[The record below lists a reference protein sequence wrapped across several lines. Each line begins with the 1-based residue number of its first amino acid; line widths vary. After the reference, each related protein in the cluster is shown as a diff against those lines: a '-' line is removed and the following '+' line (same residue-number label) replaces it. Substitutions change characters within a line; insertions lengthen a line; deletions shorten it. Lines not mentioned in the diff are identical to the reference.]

1 MKTKGRRGPAYLT
14 WRMGGLLVVSAAVL
28 SGCVTTGNQD
38 QVRNTIY
45 QTYSLVR
52 KLDTE
57 LSGTVSQLSVTS
69 ADLGA
74 RVDTSEQNLR
84 QLQGMAEENQ
94 RKLQSIAQQLDTLQ
108 RNISRSLGS
117 GAVPSAAPPTA
128 EPGAASTQSGAA
140 PGVTSTALPEAATAS
155 NTGSES
161 ATQLYNQ
168 AQRSFINQ
176 DWENARAQYEEYLS
190 RFPET
195 DLAENAQYWLAL
207 SYAKLAASRQDLGL
221 YQQSV
226 QSFEKL
232 RSAYPSSSKVP
243 TSLYDQAEV
252 HLQLQQ
258 TDRAMA
264 LLRQIIDEYPM
275 APTAVRAKSKLQ
287 ELGG

>member
-1 MKTKGRRGPAYLT
+1 MRRKTHMGLGTSSLRAGAALLAATVLLT
-14 WRMGGLLVVSAAVL
+14 
-28 SGCVTTGNQD
+28 GCATTSNQD
-38 QVRNTIY
+38 QVQNTIY

-57 LSGTVSQLSVTS
+57 LSSTVSELGVSS
-69 ADLGA
+69 ADLSA
-74 RVDTSEQNLR
+74 RVDSSEQNLR
-84 QLQGMAEENQ
+84 ELQGMAEENQ
-94 RKLQSIAQQLDTLQ
+94 RKLQSIQQQLETLQ
-108 RNISRSLGS
+108 RNLSRELGS
-117 GAVPSAAPPTA
+117 GAAAAPSAGTA
-128 EPGAASTQSGAA
+128 SPGALEGGTAADGASGAA
-140 PGVTSTALPEAATAS
+140 PAAGDV
-155 NTGSES
+155 GSES
-161 ATQLYNQ
+161 AAQLYNQ

-176 DWENARAQYEEYLS
+176 DWESARAQYEEYLQ
-190 RFPET
+190 RFPQT

-207 SYAKLAASRQDLGL
+207 SYAKLAESRQDLGL

-226 QSFEKL
+226 QGFEQL

-258 TDRAMA
+258 RDRAIA
-264 LLRQIIDEYPM
+264 LLRQIVDEYPM

>member
-1 MKTKGRRGPAYLT
+1 MRMKTNTGLGTSSLRAAAALLAATALLT
-14 WRMGGLLVVSAAVL
+14 
-28 SGCVTTGNQD
+28 GCATTSNRD
-38 QVRNTIY
+38 QMQNTIY

-57 LSGTVSQLSVTS
+57 LSSTVSELGVSS
-69 ADLGA
+69 ADLSA
-74 RVDTSEQNLR
+74 RVDSSEQNLR
-84 QLQGMAEENQ
+84 ELQGMAEENQ
-94 RKLQSIAQQLDTLQ
+94 RKLQGIQQQLETLQ
-108 RNISRSLGS
+108 RNLSRQLGS
-117 GAVPSAAPPTA
+117 GAAAAPSAGTA
-128 EPGAASTQSGAA
+128 SPGALEASAADGASA
-140 PGVTSTALPEAATAS
+140 PAAAS
-155 NTGSES
+155 AGDVSSES
-161 ATQLYNQ
+161 AAQLYNQ

-176 DWENARAQYEEYLS
+176 DWESARAQYEEYLS
-190 RFPET
+190 RFPQT

-207 SYAKLAASRQDLGL
+207 SYAKLAEIRQDLGL

-226 QSFEKL
+226 QSFEQL

-258 TDRAMA
+258 RDRAIA
-264 LLRQIIDEYPM
+264 LLRQIVDEYPM

>member
-1 MKTKGRRGPAYLT
+1 MKTNTGLGTSSLRAAAALLAATALLT
-14 WRMGGLLVVSAAVL
+14 
-28 SGCVTTGNQD
+28 GCATTSNRD
-38 QVRNTIY
+38 QMQNTIY

-57 LSGTVSQLSVTS
+57 LSSTVSELGVSS
-69 ADLGA
+69 ADLSA
-74 RVDTSEQNLR
+74 RVDSSEQNLR
-84 QLQGMAEENQ
+84 ELQGMAEENQ
-94 RKLQSIAQQLDTLQ
+94 RKLQGIQQQLETLQ
-108 RNISRSLGS
+108 RNLSRQLGS
-117 GAVPSAAPPTA
+117 GAAAAPSAGTA
-128 EPGAASTQSGAA
+128 SPGALEASAADGASA
-140 PGVTSTALPEAATAS
+140 PAAAS
-155 NTGSES
+155 AGDVSSES
-161 ATQLYNQ
+161 AAQLYNQ

-176 DWENARAQYEEYLS
+176 DWESARAQYEEYLS
-190 RFPET
+190 RFPQT

-207 SYAKLAASRQDLGL
+207 SYAKLAESRQDLGL

-226 QSFEKL
+226 QSFEQL

-258 TDRAMA
+258 RDRAIA
-264 LLRQIIDEYPM
+264 LLRQIVDEYPM

>member
-1 MKTKGRRGPAYLT
+1 MRRKTHMGLGTSSLRAGAALLAATVLLT
-14 WRMGGLLVVSAAVL
+14 
-28 SGCVTTGNQD
+28 GCATTSNQD
-38 QVRNTIY
+38 QVQNTIY

-57 LSGTVSQLSVTS
+57 LSSTVSELGVSS
-69 ADLGA
+69 ADLSA
-74 RVDTSEQNLR
+74 RVDSSEQNLR
-84 QLQGMAEENQ
+84 ALQGMAEENQ
-94 RKLQSIAQQLDTLQ
+94 RKLQSIQQQLETLQ
-108 RNISRSLGS
+108 RNLSRQLGS
-117 GAVPSAAPPTA
+117 GAAAAPSAGAVSPGALEGGSAADGASASAAP
-128 EPGAASTQSGAA
+128 AAGD
-140 PGVTSTALPEAATAS
+140 V
-155 NTGSES
+155 GSES
-161 ATQLYNQ
+161 AAQLYNQ

-176 DWENARAQYEEYLS
+176 DWESARAQYEEYLQ
-190 RFPET
+190 RFPQT

-207 SYAKLAASRQDLGL
+207 SYAKLAESRQDLGL

-226 QSFEKL
+226 QGFEQL

-258 TDRAMA
+258 RDRAIA